1 MPLVYQWSG
10 KTTKGTIQKGELTAN
25 TKEEVIAQLRRQK
38 IVPTIV
44 TPKQKAKT
52 HLFKGGVSDKDLV
65 VFTRQFATMIDAGLP
80 LVQALDIL
88 AKQTENKTLAHA
100 VGEVKNDVEGGS
112 TYADAL
118 RKHPRIFSDLY
129 TNMVAAGESGGILD
143 TILNRLAVYIEKSMK
158 LKSKVKGAMIYPS
171 VIVSVAII
179 VVWIILAK
187 VVPTFATMFARMG
200 GILPLPTRVV
210 IILSNFLGGPGGL
223 AVILIIIA
231 LIIFIVM
238 IRRTE
243 KGKYV
248 IDSIMLK
255 LPIFGL
261 LLKKVAVSKFTRT
274 LGTLIGSGVP
284 ILEGL
289 DITAKTAGNK
299 VVEYEVIKVR
309 QAVSE
314 GKTIAEPLSD
324 SRVFPVMVTQM
335 IAVGES
341 TGAIDTMLNKIADFY
356 DDEVDQAVSNL
367 TAMLEPII
375 MVFLGATIGFIVIAM
390 YMPIFKFSHALTKIR
405 CNRMLMPLSIGPW
418 NA

>member
-1 MPLVYQWSG
+1 L
-10 KTTKGTIQKGELTAN
+10 
-25 TKEEVIAQLRRQK
+25 
-38 IVPTIV
+38 
-44 TPKQKAKT
+44 
-52 HLFKGGVSDKDLV
+52 SD
-65 VFTRQFATMIDAGLP
+65 F
-80 LVQALDIL
+80 L
-88 AKQTENKTLAHA
+88 A
-100 VGEVKNDVEGGS
+100 
-112 TYADAL
+112 
-118 RKHPRIFSDLY
+118 
-129 TNMVAAGESGGILD
+129 
-143 TILNRLAVYIEKSMK
+143 
-158 LKSKVKGAMIYPS
+158 
-171 VIVSVAII
+171 
-179 VVWIILAK
+179 
-187 VVPTFATMFARMG
+187 
-200 GILPLPTRVV
+200 
-210 IILSNFLGGPGGL
+210 GPGGL
-223 AVILIIIA
+223 AIIIGIIG

-243 KGKYV
+243 KGKYT
-248 IDSIMLK
+248 IDSILLK

-314 GKTIAEPLSD
+314 GKTIAEPLTD

-367 TAMLEPII
+367 TALLEPVI

-390 YMPIFKFSHALTKIR
+390 YMPIFKLITLIK
-405 CNRMLMPLSIGPW
+405 
-418 NA
+418 